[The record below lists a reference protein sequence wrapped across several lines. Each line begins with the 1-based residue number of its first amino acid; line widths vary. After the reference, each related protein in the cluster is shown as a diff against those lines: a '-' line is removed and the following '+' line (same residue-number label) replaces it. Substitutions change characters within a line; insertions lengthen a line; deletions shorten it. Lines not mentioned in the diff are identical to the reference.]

1 MATTLKRTQMYFP
14 DEMLQQVRQLADSE
28 HTTIAE
34 IVRTAVGDFLKKKS
48 KKKTIDW
55 NNDPLMKLIEQA
67 PASGT
72 SDASLNH
79 DFYLYGTPK
88 R

>member
-14 DEMLQQVRQLADSE
+14 EDMLQQVRQLADSE

-34 IVRTAVGDFLKKKS
+34 IVRSAVGEFLS
-48 KKKTIDW
+48 KKNTKKAINWD
-55 NNDPLMKLIEQA
+55 NDPLMKLIEQA
-67 PASGT
+67 PASGVV
-72 SDASLNH
+72 DASANH
-79 DFYLYGTPK
+79 DFYLYGAPK

>member
-14 DEMLQQVRQLADSE
+14 EEMLQQVRQLADSE

-34 IVRTAVGDFLKKKS
+34 IVRNAVGDFLKKKTI
-48 KKKTIDW
+48 KKTIDW

-72 SDASLNH
+72 SDASVNH

>member
-14 DEMLQQVRQLADSE
+14 EDMLQQVRQLADSE
-28 HTTIAE
+28 HTTIAD
-34 IVRTAVGDFLKKKS
+34 IVRNAVGEFLN
-48 KKKTIDW
+48 KKKTKKAIDW
-55 NNDPLMKLIEQA
+55 DNDPLMKLIEQA

-72 SDASLNH
+72 GDASVNH
-79 DFYLYGTPK
+79 DFYLYGAPK